1 MERNEK
7 KDIYDILT
15 ELFIKYPI
23 LQAVFLLI
31 STAIG
36 VFAFILP
43 SIRDYVPI
51 AREDAVTYTG
61 YFEEFECWDIM
72 FNIKTIKFSDGARY
86 SLDPYTVPETLED
99 ALKAT
104 EKGTELSLTVNPR
117 ADIVIEVIRGTEEL
131 LNFET
136 SQIKIQK
143 YHRGYIWIGALF
155 IVLPVLLIVLLRFMK
170 WAKKKEAERRDAHT
184 AWQPKADSGKNSPV
198 LREAEKAKKGRI
210 LLKATNDKYEIVYR
224 RLKKVNELIV
234 NGMVYDEMKAVLE
247 VEHTLSA
254 VIDGHVIEAGLEDE
268 FYSFIRF
275 DGNIL
280 DTKRRVI

>member
-15 ELFIKYPI
+15 ELFIKHPI
-23 LQAVFLLI
+23 LQAVFLVI
-31 STAIG
+31 FTAIG

-61 YFEEFECWDIM
+61 YFEEYDCWDKR
-72 FNIKTIKFSDGARY
+72 FKTIKFSDGARY

-275 DGNIL
+275 DGNVL